1 MADASTT
8 NLSLTKP
15 ESGSSK
21 GTWGAKLN
29 ANFDTLDNAVILTN
43 TQTLTNK
50 TLTDCLANTQSASD
64 NSTKLATTAY
74 VDSQVTASDL
84 DFQGDS
90 GGALS
95 IDLDSEVLDIAGGT
109 GIDTTGSGN
118 EVSVAIDSTVTT
130 LTGSQTLTNKT
141 LTAPTLTTPAL
152 GTPASGVAT
161 NLTGTAS
168 GLTAGN
174 VTTNANLTGGVTSVG
189 NAATVVTNAN
199 LTGDVT
205 SVGNA
210 TAIASDTI
218 INADVKS
225 DAAIA
230 ISKTAL
236 VGGTGLTLSTNTLNV
251 DAAQTQITSVGTIGA
266 GTWEG
271 TTVAVA
277 QGGTGVTSKTG
288 TGSVVLSTSPT
299 LVTPALGTPASGV
312 MTNVTGNASGLT
324 SGTAT
329 TATNVTASANDS
341 TDETTYPVFVDGA
354 TGAQGIETDTGF
366 TYNPSTGSL
375 TATTFT
381 GALTG
386 TASSVT
392 TNANLTG
399 DVTSVGNATAI
410 ATGVIIDADVNSS
423 AAIAISKTALV
434 GGTGLTLST
443 NTLNVD
449 AAQTQI
455 TSVGALNAGSIT
467 SGFTSIDVG
476 SGAITTTGTA
486 TATTFVG
493 ALTGVASGND
503 VLGSAVSMAI
513 ALGVVLTPLIG

>member
-1 MADASTT
+1 MSDTTTT

-15 ESGSSK
+15 AVAGSK
-21 GTWGAKLN
+21 GTWGTKLN
-29 ANFDTLDNAVILTN
+29 ANLDVLDNAVILTN

-64 NSTKLATTAY
+64 NSTKIATTAY

-95 IDLDSEVLDIAGGT
+95 IDLDSETLDIAGGT

-141 LTAPTLTTPAL
+141 LTAPVLTTPEL
-152 GTPASGVAT
+152 GTPASGVMT
-161 NLTGTAS
+161 NATGTAS

-174 VTTNANLTGGVTSVG
+174 VTTNANLTGHVTSSGNAATLGSFSVAQLSSALSDASISGNNTGDQTNISG
-189 NAATVVTNAN
+189 NAATVTTNAN

-205 SVGNA
+205 SSGNA
-210 TAIASDTI
+210 TSIASDVI
-218 INADVKS
+218 VNADVKS

-251 DAAQTQITSVGTIGA
+251 DAAQTQITSVGTIGT

-271 TTVAVA
+271 TTIAVA

-299 LVTPALGTPASGV
+299 LVTPLLGTPTSGV
-312 MTNVTGNASGLT
+312 LTNCTGTASGLT
-324 SGTAT
+324 AG
-329 TATNVTASANDS
+329 
-341 TDETTYPVFVDGA
+341 
-354 TGAQGIETDTGF
+354 
-366 TYNPSTGSL
+366 
-375 TATTFT
+375 
-381 GALTG
+381 
-386 TASSVT
+386 SVT

-399 DVTSVGNATAI
+399 DVTSSGNATVI
-410 ATGVIIDADVNSS
+410 ASDVIVNADIKSD
-423 AAIAISKTALV
+423 AAIAMSKTALV

-455 TSVGALNAGSIT
+455 TSVGTIG
-467 SGFTSIDVG
+467 
-476 SGAITTTGTA
+476 TGTWQG
-486 TATTFVG
+486 TA
-493 ALTGVASGND
+493 VAD
-503 VLGSAVSMAI
+503 AYIASASTWNGKASTDDII
-513 ALGVVLTPLIG
+513 ALSVALG

>member
-1 MADASTT
+1 MANPTT
-8 NLSLTKP
+8 NLDITLP
-15 ESGSSK
+15 VPGAESSR
-21 GTWGAKLN
+21 GTWGEIINDAFQSL
-29 ANFDTLDNAVILTN
+29 DTAIVPKTGGSFTGAVTMPSPVINTGVSGSAILD
-43 TQTLTNK
+43 
-50 TLTDCLANTQSASD
+50 SD
-64 NSTKLATTAY
+64 VMSGVSATTLSSSESIKAY
-74 VDSQVTASDL
+74 VDAQVTASDL

-95 IDLDSEVLDIAGGT
+95 IDLDSETLDIAGGT

-118 EVSVAIDSTVTT
+118 EVSVAIDSTVAT

-152 GTPASGVAT
+152 GTPASGVMT
-161 NLTGTAS
+161 NATGTAS

-189 NAATVVTNAN
+189 NAATVITNAN

-205 SVGNA
+205 SSGNA
-210 TAIASDTI
+210 TSIASDSI

-251 DAAQTQITSVGTIGA
+251 DAAQTQITSVGTIA
-266 GTWEG
+266 TGTWEG

-288 TGSVVLSTSPT
+288 TGNVVLHTSPT
-299 LVTPALGTPASGV
+299 LVTPLLGTPTSVVG
-312 MTNVTGNASGLT
+312 TN
-324 SGTAT
+324 
-329 TATNVTASANDS
+329 
-341 TDETTYPVFVDGA
+341 
-354 TGAQGIETDTGF
+354 
-366 TYNPSTGSL
+366 
-375 TATTFT
+375 
-381 GALTG
+381 LTG
-386 TASSVT
+386 TASGLTAGSVT

-399 DVTSVGNATAI
+399 DVTSVGNATSFASD
-410 ATGVIIDADVNSS
+410 TIINADIKSD
-423 AAIAISKTALV
+423 AAIAMSKTALV

-467 SGFTSIDVG
+467 SGFGTIDTG
-476 SGAITTTGTA
+476 SSNITTTGTVSG
-486 TATTFVG
+486 TTFVG

-503 VLGSAVSMAI
+503 ILGSAIAMSI
-513 ALGVVLTPLIG
+513 ALGLVLAPLIG

>member
-1 MADASTT
+1 MANPTT
-8 NLSLTKP
+8 NLDITLP
-15 ESGSSK
+15 VPGAESSR
-21 GTWGAKLN
+21 GTWGEIINDAFQSL
-29 ANFDTLDNAVILTN
+29 DTAIVPKTGGSFTGAVTMPSPVINTGVSGSAILD
-43 TQTLTNK
+43 
-50 TLTDCLANTQSASD
+50 SD
-64 NSTKLATTAY
+64 VMSGVSATTLSSSESIKAY
-74 VDSQVTASDL
+74 VDAQVTASDL

-95 IDLDSEVLDIAGGT
+95 IDLDSETLDIAGGT

-118 EVSVAIDSTVTT
+118 EVSVAIDSTVAT

-152 GTPASGVAT
+152 GTPASGVMT
-161 NLTGTAS
+161 NATGTAS

-189 NAATVVTNAN
+189 NAATVITNAN

-205 SVGNA
+205 SSGNA
-210 TAIASDTI
+210 TSIASDSI

-251 DAAQTQITSVGTIGA
+251 DAAQTQITSVGTIA
-266 GTWEG
+266 TGTWEG

-288 TGSVVLSTSPT
+288 TGNVVLHTSPT
-299 LVTPALGTPASGV
+299 LVTPLLGTPTSGV
-312 MTNVTGNASGLT
+312 
-324 SGTAT
+324 
-329 TATNVTASANDS
+329 ATN
-341 TDETTYPVFVDGA
+341 
-354 TGAQGIETDTGF
+354 
-366 TYNPSTGSL
+366 
-375 TATTFT
+375 
-381 GALTG
+381 LTG
-386 TASSVT
+386 TASGLTAGSVT

-399 DVTSVGNATAI
+399 DVTSVGNATSI
-410 ATGVIIDADVNSS
+410 ASDTIINADIKSD
-423 AAIAISKTALV
+423 AAIAMSKTALV

-467 SGFTSIDVG
+467 SGFGTIDTG
-476 SGAITTTGTA
+476 SSNITTTGTVSG
-486 TATTFVG
+486 TTFVG

-503 VLGSAVSMAI
+503 ILGSAIAMSI
-513 ALGVVLTPLIG
+513 ALGLVLAPLIG

>member
-1 MADASTT
+1 MANPTT
-8 NLSLTKP
+8 NLDITLP
-15 ESGSSK
+15 VPGAESSR
-21 GTWGAKLN
+21 GTWGEIINDAFQSL
-29 ANFDTLDNAVILTN
+29 DTAIVPKTGGSFTGAVTMPSPVINTGVSGSAILD
-43 TQTLTNK
+43 
-50 TLTDCLANTQSASD
+50 SD
-64 NSTKLATTAY
+64 VMSGVSATTLSSSESIKAY
-74 VDSQVTASDL
+74 VDAQVTASDL

-95 IDLDSEVLDIAGGT
+95 IDLDSETLDIAGGT

-118 EVSVAIDSTVTT
+118 EVSVAIDSTVAT

-152 GTPASGVAT
+152 GTPASGVMT
-161 NLTGTAS
+161 NATGTAS

-189 NAATVVTNAN
+189 NAATVITNAN

-205 SVGNA
+205 SSGNA
-210 TAIASDTI
+210 TSIASDVI
-218 INADVKS
+218 VNADVKS

-251 DAAQTQITSVGTIGA
+251 DAAQTQITSVGTIA
-266 GTWEG
+266 TGTWEG

-288 TGSVVLSTSPT
+288 TGNVVLHTSPT
-299 LVTPALGTPASGV
+299 LVTPLLGTPTSGV
-312 MTNVTGNASGLT
+312 
-324 SGTAT
+324 
-329 TATNVTASANDS
+329 ATN
-341 TDETTYPVFVDGA
+341 
-354 TGAQGIETDTGF
+354 
-366 TYNPSTGSL
+366 
-375 TATTFT
+375 
-381 GALTG
+381 LTG
-386 TASSVT
+386 TASGLTAGSVT

-399 DVTSVGNATAI
+399 DVTSVGNATSI
-410 ATGVIIDADVNSS
+410 ASDTIINADIKSD
-423 AAIAISKTALV
+423 AAIAMSKTALV

-467 SGFTSIDVG
+467 SGFGTIDTG
-476 SGAITTTGTA
+476 SSNITTTGTVSG
-486 TATTFVG
+486 TTFVG

-503 VLGSAVSMAI
+503 ILGSAIAMSI
-513 ALGVVLTPLIG
+513 ALGLVLAPLIG

>member
-1 MADASTT
+1 MANPTT
-8 NLSLTKP
+8 NLDITLP
-15 ESGSSK
+15 EPAAESSR
-21 GTWGAKLN
+21 GTWGTTLNDTIQSLDDAIVAKTGGTFTGAVTIPSPVLN
-29 ANFDTLDNAVILTN
+29 TGVSGSAILDSDTMSGV
-43 TQTLTNK
+43 
-50 TLTDCLANTQSASD
+50 S
-64 NSTKLATTAY
+64 ATTISSSESIKAY
-74 VDSQVTASDL
+74 VDAQVTASDL

-95 IDLDSEVLDIAGGT
+95 IDLDSETLDIAGGT

-118 EVSVAIDSTVTT
+118 EVSVAIDSTVAT

-152 GTPASGVAT
+152 GTPASGVMT
-161 NLTGTAS
+161 NATGTAS

-189 NAATVVTNAN
+189 NAATVITNAN

-205 SVGNA
+205 SSGNA
-210 TAIASDTI
+210 TSIASDSI

-251 DAAQTQITSVGTIGA
+251 DAAQTQITSVGTIA
-266 GTWEG
+266 TGTWEG

-288 TGSVVLSTSPT
+288 TGNVVLHTSPT
-299 LVTPALGTPASGV
+299 LVTPLLGTPTSGV
-312 MTNVTGNASGLT
+312 
-324 SGTAT
+324 
-329 TATNVTASANDS
+329 ATN
-341 TDETTYPVFVDGA
+341 
-354 TGAQGIETDTGF
+354 
-366 TYNPSTGSL
+366 
-375 TATTFT
+375 
-381 GALTG
+381 LTG
-386 TASSVT
+386 TASGLTAGSVT

-399 DVTSVGNATAI
+399 DVTSVGNATSI
-410 ATGVIIDADVNSS
+410 ASDTIINADIKSD
-423 AAIAISKTALV
+423 AAIAMSKTALV

-467 SGFTSIDVG
+467 SGFGTIDTG
-476 SGAITTTGTA
+476 SSNITTTGTVSG
-486 TATTFVG
+486 TTFVG

-503 VLGSAVSMAI
+503 ILGSAIAMSI
-513 ALGVVLTPLIG
+513 ALGLVLAPLIG

>member
-1 MADASTT
+1 MADATTT

-21 GTWGAKLN
+21 GTWGTKLN
-29 ANFDTLDNAVILTN
+29 ANFDTLDNAVILTD

-95 IDLDSEVLDIAGGT
+95 IDLDSETLDIAGGT

-141 LTAPTLTTPAL
+141 LTAPVLTTPAL

-174 VTTNANLTGGVTSVG
+174 VTTNANLTGHVTSSGNAATLGSFSVAQLSSALSDASISGNNTGDQTNISG
-189 NAATVVTNAN
+189 NAATVTTNAN

-205 SVGNA
+205 SSGNA
-210 TAIASDTI
+210 TVIASDVI
-218 INADVKS
+218 VNADVKSDAAIAISKTALVGGTGLTLSTNTLNVDAAQTQITSLGTIATGTWEGTTIAVAQGGTGVTSSTGSTNVVLSNSPTLVTPALGTPASGVLTNCTGTASGLTAGSVTTNANLTGDVTSSGNATSIASDVIVNADIKS

-251 DAAQTQITSVGTIGA
+251 DAAQTQITSVGTIGT
-266 GTWEG
+266 GTW
-271 TTVAVA
+271 
-277 QGGTGVTSKTG
+277 QG
-288 TGSVVLSTSPT
+288 
-299 LVTPALGTPASGV
+299 
-312 MTNVTGNASGLT
+312 
-324 SGTAT
+324 
-329 TATNVTASANDS
+329 
-341 TDETTYPVFVDGA
+341 
-354 TGAQGIETDTGF
+354 
-366 TYNPSTGSL
+366 
-375 TATTFT
+375 
-381 GALTG
+381 
-386 TASSVT
+386 
-392 TNANLTG
+392 
-399 DVTSVGNATAI
+399 TAI
-410 ATGVIIDADVNSS
+410 ADAYIASASTWNSS
-423 AAIAISKTALV
+423 A
-434 GGTGLTLST
+434 
-443 NTLNVD
+443 
-449 AAQTQI
+449 
-455 TSVGALNAGSIT
+455 
-467 SGFTSIDVG
+467 
-476 SGAITTTGTA
+476 TT
-486 TATTFVG
+486 
-493 ALTGVASGND
+493 D
-503 VLGSAVSMAI
+503 DII
-513 ALGVVLTPLIG
+513 ALSVALG

>member
-1 MADASTT
+1 MADATT
-8 NLSLTKP
+8 TLLSLTKP
-15 ESGSSK
+15 ESGGSK
-21 GTWGAKLN
+21 GTWGTKLN
-29 ANFDTLDNAVILTN
+29 ANLDVLDNAVILTN

-95 IDLDSEVLDIAGGT
+95 IDLDSEVFDIAGGT

-152 GTPASGVAT
+152 GTPASGVMT
-161 NLTGTAS
+161 NATGTAA

-174 VTTNANLTGGVTSVG
+174 ATL
-189 NAATVVTNAN
+189 AATVTTNAN

-205 SVGNA
+205 SSGNA
-210 TAIASDTI
+210 TSIASDTI

-251 DAAQTQITSVGTIGA
+251 DAAQTQITSVGTIA
-266 GTWEG
+266 TGTWEG

-277 QGGTGVTSKTG
+277 QGGTGVTSS
-288 TGSVVLSTSPT
+288 TGSTNVVLSNSPT

-312 MTNVTGNASGLT
+312 LTNCTGTASGLT
-324 SGTAT
+324 AG
-329 TATNVTASANDS
+329 
-341 TDETTYPVFVDGA
+341 
-354 TGAQGIETDTGF
+354 
-366 TYNPSTGSL
+366 
-375 TATTFT
+375 
-381 GALTG
+381 
-386 TASSVT
+386 SVT

-399 DVTSVGNATAI
+399 DVTSSGNATSI
-410 ATGVIIDADVNSS
+410 ASDVIVNADVKSD

-467 SGFTSIDVG
+467 SGFGTIDTG
-476 SGAITTTGTA
+476 SSNITTTGTVSG
-486 TATTFVG
+486 TTFVG

>member
-1 MADASTT
+1 MANPTT
-8 NLSLTKP
+8 NLDITLP
-15 ESGSSK
+15 VPGAESSR
-21 GTWGAKLN
+21 GTWGEIINDAFQSL
-29 ANFDTLDNAVILTN
+29 DTAIVPKTGGSFTGAVTMPSPVINTGVSGSAILD
-43 TQTLTNK
+43 
-50 TLTDCLANTQSASD
+50 SD
-64 NSTKLATTAY
+64 VMSGVSATTLSSSESIKAY
-74 VDSQVTASDL
+74 VDAQVTASDL

-95 IDLDSEVLDIAGGT
+95 IDLDSETLDIAGGT

-118 EVSVAIDSTVTT
+118 EVSVAIDSTVAT

-152 GTPASGVAT
+152 GTPASGVMT
-161 NLTGTAS
+161 NATGTAS

-189 NAATVVTNAN
+189 NAATVITNAN

-205 SVGNA
+205 CSGNA
-210 TAIASDTI
+210 TSIASDSI

-251 DAAQTQITSVGTIGA
+251 DAAQTQITSVGTIA
-266 GTWEG
+266 TGTWEG

-288 TGSVVLSTSPT
+288 TGNVVLHTSPT
-299 LVTPALGTPASGV
+299 LVTPLLGTPTSGV
-312 MTNVTGNASGLT
+312 
-324 SGTAT
+324 
-329 TATNVTASANDS
+329 ATN
-341 TDETTYPVFVDGA
+341 
-354 TGAQGIETDTGF
+354 
-366 TYNPSTGSL
+366 
-375 TATTFT
+375 
-381 GALTG
+381 LTG
-386 TASSVT
+386 TASGLTAGSVT

-399 DVTSVGNATAI
+399 DVTSVGNATSI
-410 ATGVIIDADVNSS
+410 ASDTIINADIKSD
-423 AAIAISKTALV
+423 AAIAMSKTALV

-467 SGFTSIDVG
+467 SGFGTIDTG
-476 SGAITTTGTA
+476 SSNITTTGTVSG
-486 TATTFVG
+486 TTFVG

-503 VLGSAVSMAI
+503 ILGSAIAMSI
-513 ALGVVLTPLIG
+513 ALGLVLAPLIG

>member
-1 MADASTT
+1 MANPTT
-8 NLSLTKP
+8 NLDITLP
-15 ESGSSK
+15 VPGAESSR
-21 GTWGAKLN
+21 GTWGEIINDAIQSL
-29 ANFDTLDNAVILTN
+29 DTAIVPKTGGAFTGAVTMPSPVINTGVSGSAILDSDTM
-43 TQTLTNK
+43 
-50 TLTDCLANTQSASD
+50 SGAS
-64 NSTKLATTAY
+64 ATTLSSSESIKAY
-74 VDSQVTASDL
+74 VDAQVTASDL

-95 IDLDSEVLDIAGGT
+95 IDLDSETLDIAGGT

-152 GTPASGVAT
+152 GTPASGVMT
-161 NLTGTAS
+161 NATGTAAN
-168 GLTAGN
+168 LTAGN

-205 SVGNA
+205 SSGNA
-210 TAIASDTI
+210 TSIASDVI
-218 INADVKS
+218 VNADVKS

-251 DAAQTQITSVGTIGA
+251 DAAQTQITSVGTITT

-288 TGSVVLSTSPT
+288 TGNVVLSSSPT

-312 MTNVTGNASGLT
+312 
-324 SGTAT
+324 
-329 TATNVTASANDS
+329 ATN
-341 TDETTYPVFVDGA
+341 
-354 TGAQGIETDTGF
+354 
-366 TYNPSTGSL
+366 
-375 TATTFT
+375 
-381 GALTG
+381 LTG
-386 TASSVT
+386 TASGLTAGSVT

-399 DVTSVGNATAI
+399 DVTSVGNATSI
-410 ATGVIIDADVNSS
+410 ASDTIINADIKSD
-423 AAIAISKTALV
+423 AAIAMSKTALV

-467 SGFTSIDVG
+467 SGFGTIDTG
-476 SGAITTTGTA
+476 SSNITTTGTVSG
-486 TATTFVG
+486 TTFVG
-493 ALTGVASGND
+493 ALTGTASGND